1 MQRTDLCVY
10 FLGFLG
16 ERGEFFTSHT
26 LSLPISPDP
35 IETHWVWPEMLHIIF
50 EGNKVHINDK
60 TSQSSERG
68 GGVKGQTTEL
78 YRELDAVLRGLVMLE
93 YKNT

>member
-1 MQRTDLCVY
+1 MREGSFFFFYLS
-10 FLGFLG
+10 FL
-16 ERGEFFTSHT
+16 HT
-26 LSLPISPDP
+26 LSLPISPNP

-68 GGVKGQTTEL
+68 GAGGVKGQTTEL
-78 YRELDAVLRGLVMLE
+78 YRELDAVLQGLVMLE

>member
-1 MQRTDLCVY
+1 MREGS
-10 FLGFLG
+10 FLP
-16 ERGEFFTSHT
+16 HT

-68 GGVKGQTTEL
+68 GGLKDRQQSYTESSMQCF
-78 YRELDAVLRGLVMLE
+78 EG
-93 YKNT
+93 